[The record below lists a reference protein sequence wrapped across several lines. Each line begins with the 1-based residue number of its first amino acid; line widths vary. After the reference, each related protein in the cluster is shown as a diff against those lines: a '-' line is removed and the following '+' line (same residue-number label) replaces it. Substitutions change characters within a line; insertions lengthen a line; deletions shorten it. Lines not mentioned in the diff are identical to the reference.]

1 MTEEQS
7 AAERKA
13 AERRRVTG
21 RRREDA
27 ALDQAAFAEA
37 FVALSDGI
45 ILTDQEGVVMSANPA
60 AFIILGEDSLV
71 GNIFEE
77 LLLVSG
83 ATRIQDTDGHLV
95 RRAWFPREERMGVLE
110 MMSTTGAPRRLQRR
124 GRAF

>member
-7 AAERKA
+7 AAERSAAQSA

-27 ALDQAAFAEA
+27 ALDQATFAEA
-37 FVALSDGI
+37 FVALTDGI
-45 ILTDQEGVVMSANPA
+45 ILTDQGGHVVSANPA
-60 AFIILGEDSLV
+60 AFRILGEETLI
-71 GNIFEE
+71 GNVFEE

-83 ATRIQDTDGHLV
+83 ATRIQETEGHIV

-110 MMSTTGAPRRLQRR
+110 MMSTP
-124 GRAF
+124 

>member
-1 MTEEQS
+1 MTDES
-7 AAERKA
+7 SA

-45 ILTDQEGVVMSANPA
+45 ILTDPEGVVVSANPA
-60 AFIILGEDSLV
+60 AFMILGEDTLL
-71 GNIFEE
+71 GNVFEE

-83 ATRIQDTDGHLV
+83 ATRVQETDGHLV
-95 RRAWFPREERMGVLE
+95 RRGLVPRPGRGGGLRRM
-110 MMSTTGAPRRLQRR
+110 SA
-124 GRAF
+124 